1 MNNGEAYAIFKQIES
16 DKYTDSDKLEA
27 INRVLGAETHNG
39 ITKDDLIN
47 AFKWFHGVM
56 ECYLSEKDMSD
67 RQMQEICS
75 EIDKYSGSG
84 LTPERCAEL
93 AQAEREGRLV
103 VLPCKVGDTV
113 YHRSGQHT
121 IDDIQL
127 FYPRQNGH
135 VPEERIGKLQIRLG
149 SLNYAGLQTFA
160 TYADEIG
167 KTVFL
172 TREEAEAALQRKERR
187 NERD

>member
-1 MNNGEAYAIFKQIES
+1 MHNEISDYLRMIDDADKAHSPWRRRDYADGLVDILRDIF
-16 DKYTDSDKLEA
+16 TDDE
-27 INRVLGAETHNG
+27 
-39 ITKDDLIN
+39 LI
-47 AFKWFHGVM
+47 
-56 ECYLSEKDMSD
+56 
-67 RQMQEICS
+67 
-75 EIDKYSGSG
+75 
-84 LTPERCAEL
+84 EL
-93 AQAEREGRLV
+93 AKAKADGRLV

-172 TREEAEAALQRKERR
+172 SREAAEKALGGAEDGK
-187 NERD
+187 

>member
-1 MNNGEAYAIFKQIES
+1 MHNEISDYLRMIDDADNAHSPTSRAVYADALILAIRDIFTDDELIE
-16 DKYTDSDKLEA
+16 L
-27 INRVLGAETHNG
+27 V
-39 ITKDDLIN
+39 
-47 AFKWFHGVM
+47 
-56 ECYLSEKDMSD
+56 
-67 RQMQEICS
+67 
-75 EIDKYSGSG
+75 
-84 LTPERCAEL
+84 
-93 AQAEREGRLV
+93 QAKADGRLV

-172 TREEAEAALQRKERR
+172 SREEAEKALGGAEDGK
-187 NERD
+187 

>member
-1 MNNGEAYAIFKQIES
+1 MERLTARTEHGRAYLVNVKPDEQEVES
-16 DKYTDSDKLEA
+16 PYKNTLQCILDCFERLARYED
-27 INRVLGAETHNG
+27 AE
-39 ITKDDLIN
+39 
-47 AFKWFHGVM
+47 
-56 ECYLSEKDMSD
+56 E
-67 RQMQEICS
+67 Q
-75 EIDKYSGSG
+75 G
-84 LTPERCAEL
+84 L
-93 AQAEREGRLV
+93 LV

-172 TREEAEAALQRKERR
+172 TREAAEAALEKQEGAEH
-187 NERD
+187 ERD

>member
-1 MNNGEAYAIFKQIES
+1 MFENIQEIINELHRMKKEYNAPQGCCVRTQERNGYRSKCLSIAIK
-16 DKYTDSDKLEA
+16 A
-27 INRVLGAETHNG
+27 
-39 ITKDDLIN
+39 
-47 AFKWFHGVM
+47 
-56 ECYLSEKDMSD
+56 LSEVQS
-67 RQMQEICS
+67 
-75 EIDKYSGSG
+75 
-84 LTPERCAEL
+84 L
-93 AQAEREGRLV
+93 AKAKAEGRLV

-172 TREEAEAALQRKERR
+172 TRAEAEEALKEVQH
-187 NERD
+187 E

>member
-1 MNNGEAYAIFKQIES
+1 MFERLTRWENDVADLIEEKS
-16 DKYTDSDKLEA
+16 DFDGLTEA
-27 INRVLGAETHNG
+27 INRLAEYE
-39 ITKDDLIN
+39 DS
-47 AFKWFHGVM
+47 
-56 ECYLSEKDMSD
+56 ELSPDEV
-67 RQMQEICS
+67 Q
-75 EIDKYSGSG
+75 
-84 LTPERCAEL
+84 EL
-93 AQAEREGRLV
+93 AKAKADGRLV

-172 TREEAEAALQRKERR
+172 TREEAEKALEVRE
-187 NERD
+187 